1 MYQEE
6 SFKTDLAMYTRTRS
20 DAANIEYKMHC
31 HNSFEIYYM
40 IAGNVTYFLE
50 GTSYKPQPGSLI
62 IIPPNCFHGLQIM
75 DDSEYYRLRIHFVP
89 ELLNQEEREK
99 LLDPLASDWNCLEEQ
114 FAMEWYFR
122 ALEEC
127 GSYKKDIQDIAI
139 RTRILSILIRIFA
152 ICSAQGPRKGKGG
165 QIQEIIGYINKNLAQ
180 PLSLEGLAARFYM
193 SKNHLT
199 DIFKKTTGTTVAKY
213 ILYKRMALVRRE
225 LIEGIPAAEAA
236 AKAGFGDYSSFFR
249 AYKKMFGAAPSD
261 RKAAALPD
269 MDRSGAF

>member
-6 SFKTDLAMYTRTRS
+6 NFKTDLAMYTRTRS
-20 DAANIEYKMHC
+20 DAADIEYKTHC
-31 HNSFEIYYM
+31 HNSYEIYYM
-40 IAGNVTYFLE
+40 IAGNVMYFLE
-50 GTSYKPQPGSLI
+50 GTSYRPKPGSLI
-62 IIPPNCFHGLQIM
+62 IIPPNCFHGLRIM
-75 DDSEYYRLRIHFVP
+75 DDSEYYRIRIHFVS
-89 ELLNQEEREK
+89 ELLSPEEREK
-99 LLDPLASDWNCLEEQ
+99 ILRPLASDWMCLEEQ

-127 GSYKKDIQDIAI
+127 GSYKKEIQDIAI
-139 RTRILSILIRIFA
+139 RTQILSILIKIFA
-152 ICSAQGPRKGKGG
+152 IYSSQGPVRGKEG
-165 QIQEIIGYINKNLAQ
+165 QIQEIIGYINRNLTS
-180 PLSLEGLAARFYM
+180 PLTLEGLAEHFYM

-199 DIFKKTTGTTVAKY
+199 AIFKRATGTTVARY

-225 LIEGIPAAEAA
+225 LLDGIPAAEAA
-236 AKAGFGDYSSFFR
+236 ARAGFGDYSSFFR